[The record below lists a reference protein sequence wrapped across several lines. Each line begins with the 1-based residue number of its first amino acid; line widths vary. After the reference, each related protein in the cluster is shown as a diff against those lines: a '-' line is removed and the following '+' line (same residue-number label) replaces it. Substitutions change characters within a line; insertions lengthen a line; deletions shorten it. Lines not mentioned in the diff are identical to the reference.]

1 MKNLGVRYVSHA
13 GSSLTS
19 SNCISPRPQITNGE
33 GGVSQFSEAIN
44 STKNLTTPWKSSSV
58 KYTLLD
64 FRKNMDNF
72 EAPEQNESTLVFSN
86 KNSELTSPV
95 FRLQLSPKKYEPEI
109 LI

>member
-33 GGVSQFSEAIN
+33 GGVSQFSKAIN

-58 KYTLLD
+58 TYTLLD
-64 FRKNMDNF
+64 FRENIDNV
-72 EAPEQNESTLVFSN
+72 EARTERINLGFSN
-86 KNSELTSPV
+86 KNSELTSPN
-95 FRLQLSPKKYEPEI
+95 LSF
-109 LI
+109 

>member
-33 GGVSQFSEAIN
+33 GGVSQFSKAIN

-58 KYTLLD
+58 KYILLG
-64 FRKNMDNF
+64 FKKNLANF
-72 EAPEQNESTLVFSN
+72 EARMERVNFGIYS
-86 KNSELTSPV
+86 
-95 FRLQLSPKKYEPEI
+95 
-109 LI
+109 